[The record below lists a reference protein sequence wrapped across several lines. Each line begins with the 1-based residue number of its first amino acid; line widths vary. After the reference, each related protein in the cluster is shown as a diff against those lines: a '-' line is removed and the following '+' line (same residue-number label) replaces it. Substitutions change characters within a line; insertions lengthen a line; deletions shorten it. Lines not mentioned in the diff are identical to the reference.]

1 MVYKAVMI
9 KTLENLMPIIPENF
23 LAELKNDNEQN
34 SWFRGYK
41 ITASE
46 FQKML
51 TATVINIDSCKQL
64 RTESYS
70 LQIS

>member
-1 MVYKAVMI
+1 MI
-9 KTLENLMPIIPENF
+9 KTLQKPMTIIPEIF
-23 LAELKNDNEQN
+23 LAELKNSKEQK
-34 SWFRGYK
+34 SWFRGWK

-51 TATVINIDSCKQL
+51 TATVVNIDCCRQL
-64 RTESYS
+64 RTESYC

>member
-9 KTLENLMPIIPENF
+9 KTLQKPMAILPEIF
-23 LAELKNDNEQN
+23 LAELKNGKEQSSWN
-34 SWFRGYK
+34 SGMQ

-51 TATVINIDSCKQL
+51 TATAVNINSCKQL
-64 RTESYS
+64 RMESYC
-70 LQIS
+70 LQKS

>member
-9 KTLENLMPIIPENF
+9 KMLQKPMTLIPKIF
-23 LAELKNDNEQN
+23 LAELKNSREQS
-34 SWFRGYK
+34 SWIRGCK

-51 TATVINIDSCKQL
+51 TATAVNIDSCKQL
-64 RTESYS
+64 RMENYC
-70 LQIS
+70 LKIS